1 MSYHTNRKLGRLSV
15 LADEKDNDITLDHIV
30 NKKREGTFLQYLMLV
45 MALLPHY
52 YHVIWL
58 QSNAV
63 NLTSFVGHKTYDI
76 YLAIQAL
83 NTILAIV
90 IPVCD

>member
-1 MSYHTNRKLGRLSV
+1 MCTYHTNRKLGGLSV

-30 NKKREGTFLQYLMLV
+30 KREGTFLQYLMLV

-63 NLTSFVGHKTYDI
+63 KSNSCVGHTTNDI
-76 YLAIQAL
+76 YLARKLSIHY
-83 NTILAIV
+83 
-90 IPVCD
+90 